1 MEALGESPDAA
12 PTGAMERMKRQ
23 PGGRQLYKVN
33 TLPLVELLGIRKA
46 VRRRQ
51 SSTTIESTAAAKCR
65 CANPRLGYLLTYL
78 LNRPIPSHP
87 KPTQPTRLLSCYR
100 LGPCF
105 HSLNNSAKVRWSWME
120 GSTNPPCQTLCWSPP
135 VCLPAPASS
144 SVACKGF
151 PAVPPSFNYYDE
163 AERRGE
169 RIGIRG

>member
-1 MEALGESPDAA
+1 MGAIRCLPAACLQVMEALGESPEVA

-51 SSTTIESTAAAKCR
+51 SSTTIESTAAAAKCR

-78 LNRPIPSHP
+78 LTYLTDPSHSI
-87 KPTQPTRLLSCYR
+87 PTQPTRLLSCYR

-105 HSLNNSAKVRWSWME
+105 HSLNNSAKVR
-120 GSTNPPCQTLCWSPP
+120 
-135 VCLPAPASS
+135 
-144 SVACKGF
+144 
-151 PAVPPSFNYYDE
+151 
-163 AERRGE
+163 
-169 RIGIRG
+169 